1 MLAERQVLDVT
12 RLRDGG
18 TTTLVFELDGTEASA
33 LFPASLDGMPDAP
46 TLTVGHVVLTLTEV
60 ESEGELERL
69 RFECLQGA
77 GTS

>member
-33 LFPASLDGMPDAP
+33 LFPASLDGTPDAP
-46 TLTVGHVVLTLTEV
+46 TLTVGDVVLTLTEV
-60 ESEGELERL
+60 ESEAELETL